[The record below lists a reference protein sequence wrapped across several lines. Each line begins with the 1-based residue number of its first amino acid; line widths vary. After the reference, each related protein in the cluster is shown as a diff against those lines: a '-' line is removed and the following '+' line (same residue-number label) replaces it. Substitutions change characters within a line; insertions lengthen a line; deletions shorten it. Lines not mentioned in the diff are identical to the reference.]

1 MPQLFLPLI
10 PAGTTMIGD
19 KVSVEKRDGRWVYFL
34 GLHPIYEHDEGDN
47 RMFKV
52 VASQLINNGVCRHRD
67 IVATFG
73 VSKSSVNRALKKYRE
88 GGIEA
93 FFRKR
98 KGGRRGTVLTDEK
111 LERAQQLLDEGID
124 RGQVAEELEIKKDT
138 LRKAVNDG
146 RLVEV
151 RTTGPDEQKPGSD
164 KTTRNA
170 EDSRAAQA
178 MGTACTRPVER
189 VFASLGGRDGAET
202 RFEACRGVS
211 GAGVLCALP
220 ALLSNG
226 LLDGV
231 GEFLGKTKG
240 YYTVCHVLL
249 VVAFMALSRIKSVEG
264 LTGRPPGEFGKI
276 VGLDRIPEAKCLREK
291 LDAISA
297 DRAAEKWA
305 AHLSQ
310 KWMSQNPDDAGTLY
324 IDGHVRVYNGRLT
337 QLPRRYVAR
346 QRLCLRA
353 TTDYWVNDAIGRPFF
368 LVEKPVDPGL
378 LKTLE
383 CDIVPRLLEDV
394 PNQPDEK
401 QLEDNPFLCRFAM
414 VFDRAGY
421 SPSFFRAMWESHRI
435 ACMTYHKFPKDCW
448 PAEWF
453 VEHKVAMPNGEK
465 VSMRLAEMGSLVGSG
480 KEADVDAGGSE
491 TDEIRTP
498 DQPDKHRIRN
508 GPCSSGC
515 LHVHSMVSGKFLSI
529 HAPAL

>member
-1 MPQLFLPLI
+1 MFLENKIDTGIIVPAWKRIANKVNLFGGIMPQLFLPLI

-98 KGGRRGTVLTDEK
+98 KGGRRGTVLTAEK
-111 LERAQQLLDEGID
+111 LERAQQLLEEGID

-170 EDSRAAQA
+170 EDSRATQA

-249 VVAFMALSRIKSVEG
+249 VVAFMALSQDKKRRGFDGKTARRVRKDCG
-264 LTGRPPGEFGKI
+264 TGQDSRSQVPQGEIGRHKRRPRG
-276 VGLDRIPEAKCLREK
+276 RE
-291 LDAISA
+291 
-297 DRAAEKWA
+297 
-305 AHLSQ
+305 
-310 KWMSQNPDDAGTLY
+310 M
-324 IDGHVRVYNGRLT
+324 
-337 QLPRRYVAR
+337 
-346 QRLCLRA
+346 
-353 TTDYWVNDAIGRPFF
+353 GRPF
-368 LVEKPVDPGL
+368 EPEMDEPEPGRRGNPVHRRTRESLQRKADP
-378 LKTLE
+378 
-383 CDIVPRLLEDV
+383 
-394 PNQPDEK
+394 
-401 QLEDNPFLCRFAM
+401 
-414 VFDRAGY
+414 
-421 SPSFFRAMWESHRI
+421 I
-435 ACMTYHKFPKDCW
+435 A
-448 PAEWF
+448 
-453 VEHKVAMPNGEK
+453 
-465 VSMRLAEMGSLVGSG
+465 SQIR
-480 KEADVDAGGSE
+480 
-491 TDEIRTP
+491 RTP
-498 DQPDKHRIRN
+498 EA
-508 GPCSSGC
+508 
-515 LHVHSMVSGKFLSI
+515 VS
-529 HAPAL
+529 